1 MRRNII
7 VAKNAISPQL
17 CNQII
22 ETAKNNFGP
31 ASIGG
36 PQEGGGQGFRDATQ
50 RRSETSWLVGVI
62 RHLEIYLPILQLIK
76 KVNQDYYGFDLMEPE
91 PFQITKYDE
100 QNQGFYTPHEDG
112 VYDPVPVGGI
122 VRKLSLSIQLTSPED
137 YEGGE
142 FEFPNDKEKFNVE
155 DSKQQGTVI
164 FFPSYMKH
172 GVKPVTKGTRY
183 SLVCWVKGPN
193 FS

>member
-7 VAKNAISPQL
+7 VAKNTISPQL

-122 VRKLSLSIQLTSPED
+122 VRKLSLSIQLTSPEY